1 MHLKF
6 FELALIVTAQIK
18 FWSLA
23 KSSRYWEKYVCQ
35 PTWHVF
41 FFLKIILGK
50 QCIRNTNS
58 VFGHLKSHIISDLD
72 MMSRRYSL
80 QTTHTRWNF

>member
-23 KSSRYWEKYVCQ
+23 KFGGYWENMSVSLHGM
-35 PTWHVF
+35 W
-41 FFLKIILGK
+41 FFLKKIILG
-50 QCIRNTNS
+50 
-58 VFGHLKSHIISDLD
+58 
-72 MMSRRYSL
+72 
-80 QTTHTRWNF
+80 

>member
-23 KSSRYWEKYVCQ
+23 KFSRYWENMSVSLHGM
-35 PTWHVF
+35 WF

-50 QCIRNTNS
+50 QCIMNANS